1 MEKYPGRRIL
11 VFDSLNASLGEGVSV
26 FRAVQLK
33 KEGKT
38 LDELD
43 AVLREER
50 ECINVILLWMI
61 FIICKEGAE
70 YLKRRQL

>member
-33 KEGKT
+33 KGRKDT
-38 LDELD
+38 
-43 AVLREER
+43 
-50 ECINVILLWMI
+50 
-61 FIICKEGAE
+61 
-70 YLKRRQL
+70 